1 MPDRSPVVNHNLP
14 DSRKIFFVV
23 NRRGV
28 LLWVCSTAD
37 LEDLIEMSEAK
48 KKVYASD
55 RHASPRW
62 AVQLPARFK
71 GPLVE
76 LARAR
81 GVTTTELLAEALENY
96 LAKNGK
102 K

>member
-1 MPDRSPVVNHNLP
+1 M
-14 DSRKIFFVV
+14 
-23 NRRGV
+23 
-28 LLWVCSTAD
+28 
-37 LEDLIEMSEAK
+37 MK
-48 KKVYASD
+48 KEEVKNYASD

-76 LARAR
+76 LARQR
-81 GVTTTELLAEALENY
+81 GTTTTELLAEALERY
-96 LAKNGK
+96 LKENGK